1 MMAMGMFS
9 PYGFRALENQN
20 AADTQAA
27 NVAPTMP
34 GYAGIDDKAFADMRT
49 PEDQIHWLY
58 LHVMNHDTQDANAAP
73 SMPGYTGLACRQF
86 AHMRTPED
94 QIHWLYLFA
103 QNLEK
108 DKITAEVAQQIVDAA
123 ISALKSYVD
132 SQDAAIQADV
142 LAKYTELL
150 SLIHEL
156 MKFPGEV
163 FDPTWG
169 NLRPIKRVTERVYD
183 FDRPFSVSAGDY
195 DRLRYTAKT
204 YDSKGW
210 TAREFDV
217 TGAMVT
223 YQDSLKG
230 A

>member
-1 MMAMGMFS
+1 MYA
-9 PYGFRALENQN
+9 PYGFGGLTNQN
-20 AADTQAA
+20 RADTQAG

-34 GYAGIDDKAFADMRT
+34 GYTGIDSQKFADMRT

-58 LHVMNHDTQDANAAP
+58 LHVMNHNTQDVNAAS
-73 SMPGYTGLACRQF
+73 SMPGYTGLAYRQF
-86 AHMRTPED
+86 ADMRTPED

-103 QNLEK
+103 QQLEK
-108 DKITAEVAQQIVDAA
+108 NKITAEVAKQIVEAA

-142 LAKYTELL
+142 LAKYLELL

-156 MKFPGEV
+156 MEFPGEV

-217 TGAMVT
+217 TGAMAT

>member
-1 MMAMGMFS
+1 MYE
-9 PYGFRALENQN
+9 PYGFAGLVGQN
-20 AADTQAA
+20 RADTQAA
-27 NVAPTMP
+27 NVYPTMP
-34 GYAGIDDKAFADMRT
+34 GYTGIGNQKFADMRTPEDQIHWLYQHVMNQGDDTQDANAAPGMPGYTGLVCRQFADMRT

-58 LHVMNHDTQDANAAP
+58 L
-73 SMPGYTGLACRQF
+73 
-86 AHMRTPED
+86 
-94 QIHWLYLFA
+94 FA
-103 QNLEK
+103 QQLEK
-108 DKITAEVAQQIVDAA
+108 NKITAEVAKQIVNAA

-142 LAKYTELL
+142 LAKYNELL

-156 MKFPGEV
+156 MEFPGEV

-169 NLRPIKRVTERVYD
+169 DLRPIKRVTERVYD

-195 DRLRYTAKT
+195 DRLLYTAKT

-223 YQDSLKG
+223 YQDSLREV
-230 A
+230 